1 VIPGLVFKVLSV
13 KNNKLIAIIVTI
25 FCHNYVIAEVL
36 VDPTRPP
43 SHLGN
48 KPSIG
53 IKSAPKWVLSS
64 TLIAPARRL
73 ATINGKTLMIGQMI
87 GTAKVI
93 SIEPTQVGLRAG
105 GRPFVLNLLPS
116 RIKKMH

>member
-1 VIPGLVFKVLSV
+1 M
-13 KNNKLIAIIVTI
+13 VTV

-43 SHLGN
+43 AYRLAD
-48 KPSIG
+48 KPRIG

-73 ATINGKTLMIGQMI
+73 ATINGKTVMIGQMI
-87 GTAKVI
+87 GTAKVT
-93 SIEPTQVGLRAG
+93 SIEPTQVGLWD
-105 GRPFVLNLLPS
+105 GRKQIVLNLLPS
-116 RIKKMH
+116 RIKRVH